1 MDLPS
6 RTIENSFNVLNCQ
19 IWTNQKEKW
28 KKSVR
33 GEDSSNKCMLCGV
46 VENTMH
52 LLFDC
57 PEYPEL
63 AWDALKDALNLISDT
78 ENRISIHMFNVMYNT
93 NIRNILEKMQK
104 QVELLIQEF
113 KRSIIFKRYAR
124 CTNANLNNIIYDKDR
139 ICAHWIILCKKLIS
153 YRTYQGKDKK

>member
-6 RTIENSFNVLNCQ
+6 RTIENSFNILNCQ

-63 AWDALKDALNLISDT
+63 AWDALKDALNLISDM
-78 ENRISIHMFNVMYNT
+78 ENRISIHMLSCT
-93 NIRNILEKMQK
+93 
-104 QVELLIQEF
+104 IQ
-113 KRSIIFKRYAR
+113 
-124 CTNANLNNIIYDKDR
+124 T
-139 ICAHWIILCKKLIS
+139 
-153 YRTYQGKDKK
+153 